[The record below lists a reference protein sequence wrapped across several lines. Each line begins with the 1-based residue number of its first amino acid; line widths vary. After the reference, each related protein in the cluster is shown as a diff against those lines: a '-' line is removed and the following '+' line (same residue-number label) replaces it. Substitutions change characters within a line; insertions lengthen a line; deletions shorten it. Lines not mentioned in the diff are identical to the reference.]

1 MLRLPPARRCTSG
14 RTRPSPLVRFAGPAG
29 YRGLVSNSSG
39 GSASAPGRSREPAG
53 RPGQSAYPGQ
63 RFGLPEHGQRSVAG
77 IGRRL
82 LALIVDWLICTIIAL
97 LALGSQ
103 HWTIAIFAVEVYVLT
118 AATGF
123 TIGKRLLGV
132 RVVRLDNRPVGF
144 VRSLVRLVLL
154 LLIVP
159 ALVFDKDLRSLHD
172 RAAGTIVIRF

>member
-1 MLRLPPARRCTSG
+1 
-14 RTRPSPLVRFAGPAG
+14 
-29 YRGLVSNSSG
+29 VSNSSRG
-39 GSASAPGRSREPAG
+39 PASAPGRSHEPAG
-53 RPGQSAYPGQ
+53 QPGQSAYPGQ
-63 RFGLPEHGQRSVAG
+63 RFGLPEHGQGSVAG

-103 HWTIAIFAVEVYVLT
+103 HWTILIFAVEAYVLT

-144 VRSLVRLVLL
+144 IWSLVRLVLL